1 MPKNTPYIVQY
12 DGEGNI
18 VLTYREGCEEE
29 IVEEVLESDISSE
42 LEFREIPK
50 ELREIPQEVEHHG
63 SPRSVLFFQKF
74 HKGNSRMRFASESF
88 RFVGTFTTVFLLLF
102 LSLNFGS
109 YRQMIRASLF
119 PESYKRDS
127 ALLTT
132 VSNPFLREK
141 LLPAPN
147 SLPRA
152 GNDLSLLSMIPKVA
166 PPDNRI
172 VIPKIGK
179 NVPIVEVPDH
189 ALRRGDFDM
198 FDEDIQNALRYGVVH
213 YPGTASP
220 GEIGNLFLTGHSSN
234 YPWVESKYN
243 AVFALLPSL
252 EVGDEY
258 SVFYQGE
265 LYRYRITE
273 KFEVSPR
280 DVSVLAQPNEKR
292 MSTLMTCVPV
302 GTTLKRLILRAEE
315 VMGDEIVEEGSN
327 AL

>member
-1 MPKNTPYIVQY
+1 
-12 DGEGNI
+12 
-18 VLTYREGCEEE
+18 
-29 IVEEVLESDISSE
+29 
-42 LEFREIPK
+42 
-50 ELREIPQEVEHHG
+50 
-63 SPRSVLFFQKF
+63 
-74 HKGNSRMRFASESF
+74 
-88 RFVGTFTTVFLLLF
+88 
-102 LSLNFGS
+102 
-109 YRQMIRASLF
+109 
-119 PESYKRDS
+119 
-127 ALLTT
+127 
-132 VSNPFLREK
+132 
-141 LLPAPN
+141 
-147 SLPRA
+147 
-152 GNDLSLLSMIPKVA
+152 MIPKVA